1 MKCVLLSWPL
11 GKALVFSTPSISI
24 HLRGSQ
30 QAHDAFMRKLDSI
43 WPSILSRSE
52 LNQVLASTRQ
62 RETLDLPS
70 PEYNPLSPLRV
81 SPSSESLQSQSSALE
96 STVSSLVAA
105 LGSQPLASSAA
116 TRAPGTDVDPHFT
129 RSVLIYFLIYFPRNL
144 NPKKI

>member
-81 SPSSESLQSQSSALE
+81 SPSSESLQSLHSKARCPLLLRPWGLSPWRRRQQLVLLALM
-96 STVSSLVAA
+96 STHILHAVFL
-105 LGSQPLASSAA
+105 
-116 TRAPGTDVDPHFT
+116 FT
-129 RSVLIYFLIYFPRNL
+129 F
-144 NPKKI
+144 